1 MGFEICFKASKANG
15 NFYKLQQVVQ
25 GVKTVQFLIFVT
37 NREIQLQKYPI
48 QKSKVDKS
56 SQITF
61 LFIFSLLKKYIY
73 FFLSKF
79 CGLQPVVHRMLLV
92 CNLHTRS
99 EYPSCDSPRLGL
111 IYYP

>member
-61 LFIFSLLKKYIY
+61 LFIFSLLKKYI
-73 FFLSKF
+73 FFFVKVLWAPTCCASHVIS
-79 CGLQPVVHRMLLV
+79 L
-92 CNLHTRS
+92 
-99 EYPSCDSPRLGL
+99 
-111 IYYP
+111 

>member
-48 QKSKVDKS
+48 QKSKVD
-56 SQITF
+56 
-61 LFIFSLLKKYIY
+61 
-73 FFLSKF
+73 
-79 CGLQPVVHRMLLV
+79 
-92 CNLHTRS
+92 
-99 EYPSCDSPRLGL
+99 
-111 IYYP
+111 